1 MDQCDGI
8 SDHFIENLI
17 NFSFEENKWK
27 PESQPDDITSIF
39 SRDWPNTNFKAFKL
53 VTECKDCSM
62 NSLLNLLDEKLVER
76 HAEWNDTYMGGNIIE
91 KLDENTNIQYWKFKV
106 PFPFSNRDF
115 VVIHR
120 KVIQEKQIALV
131 EKSTTHE
138 DFPVEGGFV
147 RCDLVFN
154 LRILKE
160 GTDGVLLT
168 YVNVTDMGGNIP
180 ISIVNKLNPTTS
192 FKEVQHIKSVCKL
205 KT

>member
-1 MDQCDGI
+1 
-8 SDHFIENLI
+8 
-17 NFSFEENKWK
+17 
-27 PESQPDDITSIF
+27 
-39 SRDWPNTNFKAFKL
+39 
-53 VTECKDCSM
+53 M

-91 KLDENTNIQYWKFKV
+91 KLDENTNIQYWKFKLL
-106 PFPFSNRDF
+106 FPFSNRDF

-120 KVIQEKQIALV
+120 KVVQENQIILV
-131 EKSTTHE
+131 EKSTIHE
-138 DFPVEGGFV
+138 DFPVENGFV